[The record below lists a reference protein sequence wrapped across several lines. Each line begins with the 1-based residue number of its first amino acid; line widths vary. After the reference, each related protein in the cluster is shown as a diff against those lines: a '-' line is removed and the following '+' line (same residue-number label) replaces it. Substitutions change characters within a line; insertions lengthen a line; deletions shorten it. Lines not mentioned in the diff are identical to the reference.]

1 MFKKGD
7 RVKEKN
13 NLGIVTAI
21 HTPGTVDVLFD
32 GDEYAIRRQD
42 YDVTLIK
49 ENPMRKRRNKAHL
62 KLVKPKSKSKRV
74 KKLSQSMRDK
84 LSKSDF
90 IFPKRRSFPIPD
102 IGHGRLALQYG
113 QFPNNRKNLQTIK
126 KVVFKRYPS
135 LIKWWNSHH
144 PEDRWTSASQSRR
157 KMVAN
162 PSSSRWK
169 MKKSTQNGQIVYIVS
184 GRVRRGP
191 KVFYTLKNAQDFL
204 DRRKRD

>member
-32 GDEYAIRRQD
+32 GQD

-74 KKLSQSMRDK
+74 KKLSQSMRDR